1 MDKTLYYMQKAIEQA
16 EIAAAEKEVPVGAVI
31 VRNDE
36 IVATGRNRREQG
48 KNALLHAET
57 DAIYNACQ
65 KLGGWRLWNCE
76 IYVTLEPCPM
86 CAGAIINSRIKR
98 VVFGA
103 SDSKAGS
110 FGSVVDF
117 NNLPYNHK
125 PEIVSGVLKD
135 ECSSLLSDFFARLRE
150 ERAKN
155 KNIDNIKK

>member
-16 EIAAAEKEVPVGAVI
+16 EIAAAENEVPVGAVI

-36 IVATGRNRREQG
+36 IVATGRNRREQS

-86 CAGAIINSRIKR
+86 CTGAIINSRIKR

-103 SDSKAGS
+103 FDKKAGS
-110 FGSVVDF
+110 CASVVNLF
-117 NNLPYNHK
+117 ELPYNHK
-125 PEIVSGVLKD
+125 PELISGVMEN
-135 ECSSLLSDFFARLRE
+135 ECAELLSRFFKELRE
-150 ERAKN
+150 RKS
-155 KNIDNIKK
+155 KKKPFDF